1 MATYQTYQQVGLKED
16 VSDIITNISPTKT
29 PFQSSIGS
37 EKVHNT
43 LFQWQEDSLRA
54 AAANAKVEGADPSDI
69 TATPTV
75 MRTNYTQILEETV
88 KTSGTADVVS
98 KYGRAKESAYQ
109 MAKTAA
115 QLKRD
120 LERAMVGAA
129 TDKAVGAAAVA
140 RTFASYHYQINTSG
154 TSNVIYTGA
163 GPAALSE
170 AKLLEALQ
178 VSFNAGADPT
188 RIMVTPGNSLI
199 VADFAKASGRYRTID
214 NGAGDKATSA
224 IINVVDLYVS
234 PFGEQRVVVNRF
246 LKTLN
251 TLVYEP
257 AQWKRATLRDWT
269 RETLAKTGDSLK
281 QMLIGEFSL
290 KHANFSASALIVE
303 GTTGF

>member
-1 MATYQTYQQVGLKED
+1 MATYQTYQQVGIKED
-16 VSDIITNISPTKT
+16 VSDIISNISPTKT
-29 PFQSSIGS
+29 PFSSGLGT
-37 EKVHNT
+37 EKVNNT

-69 TATPTV
+69 TVTPTS

-98 KYGRAKESAYQ
+98 TYGRAKESAYQ

-120 LERAMVGAA
+120 FERACVGAA
-129 TDKAVGAAAVA
+129 TDKSAGDASTA

-154 TSNVIYTGA
+154 TSNVSYTGA

-170 AKLLEALQ
+170 TFLLTNLQ
-178 VSFNAGADPT
+178 VCFNAGSDPT
-188 RIMVTPGNSLI
+188 RIMVTPANSLI
-199 VADFAKASGRYRTID
+199 IADFAKASGRYRTIN
-214 NGAGDKATSA
+214 NGSGKEQA

-234 PFGEQRVVVNRF
+234 PFGEQKVVVNRF

-257 AQWKRATLRDWT
+257 DMWKVAVLRNWT

-290 KHANFSASALIVE
+290 MHKNFSASGIIVE
-303 GTTGF
+303 GETGF